1 MNGNKVD
8 KDDDSTIQNTNSEA
22 HPDQKN
28 SFSYDEK
35 IAKVIPL
42 FAENFTVTKKSEEST
57 VTLSKKFITTTK
69 KIEIPVKYEEVYI
82 NDKEF
87 DAFHENEIT
96 EIFSKIKDKIS
107 DVFSHDKDKNKEN
120 DGGSHHHPH
129 DIEIIHH
136 KKDSPFGHR
145 NNPNKKLVPL
155 SGDKNEYNSNTD
167 ESIIPIW
174 GEEIIINKRM
184 VKLGEIVVKKYEVN
198 EKQKIDV
205 EVKTE
210 QLTIKYPDN
219 HKEEII

>member
-1 MNGNKVD
+1 MNSNKVD
-8 KDDDSTIQNTNSEA
+8 KDDDNTIQNTNSDIS
-22 HPDQKN
+22 PGQKN
-28 SFSYDEK
+28 SFSPDEK

-120 DGGSHHHPH
+120 DGGTHHHSH

-136 KKDSPFGHR
+136 TKDSPLGHR
-145 NNPNKKLVPL
+145 NNPNEKLVPL
-155 SGDKNEYNSNTD
+155 LEDKNNYNSNTD

-184 VKLGEIVVKKYEVN
+184 VKLGEVVVKKYEIN

>member
-8 KDDDSTIQNTNSEA
+8 KDDNNTIQNTNSEA
-22 HPDQKN
+22 SPDQKN

-42 FAENFTVTKKSEEST
+42 FAENFTVTKKSEESN

-96 EIFSKIKDKIS
+96 EIFSKIRDKIS
-107 DVFSHDKDKNKEN
+107 DVFLHNKDKNKEN
-120 DGGSHHHPH
+120 DGGTHHHSH

-136 KKDSPFGHR
+136 KKDSPLEHR
-145 NNPNKKLVPL
+145 NNPNGKLVPL
-155 SGDKNEYNSNTD
+155 SGNKNDYNPNTD
-167 ESIIPIW
+167 ENIIPIW
-174 GEEIIINKRM
+174 GEEIVINKRM
-184 VKLGEIVVKKYEVN
+184 VKLGEIVVKKYEIN

-205 EVKTE
+205 ELKTE
-210 QLTIKYPDN
+210 QLTIKYPDH

>member
-1 MNGNKVD
+1 MNSNKVD
-8 KDDDSTIQNTNSEA
+8 KDDDNTIQNTNSDIS
-22 HPDQKN
+22 PGQKN

-35 IAKVIPL
+35 IATVIQL
-42 FAENFTVTKKSEEST
+42 FAENLTVKKKSEEST

-120 DGGSHHHPH
+120 DGGTHHHSH

-136 KKDSPFGHR
+136 TKDSPLGQR
-145 NNPNKKLVPL
+145 NNPNEKLVPL
-155 SGDKNEYNSNTD
+155 LGDKNNYNSNTD

-184 VKLGEIVVKKYEVN
+184 VKLGEVVVKKYEIN

>member
-1 MNGNKVD
+1 MNSNKVG
-8 KDDDSTIQNTNSEA
+8 KDDDNTIQNTNSA
-22 HPDQKN
+22 VSTDQKN

-42 FAENFTVTKKSEEST
+42 FAENFTVTKKSEESN

-120 DGGSHHHPH
+120 DGGNHHHSH

-136 KKDSPFGHR
+136 KKGSPLEHR
-145 NNPNKKLVPL
+145 NNSKEKLVPL

-174 GEEIIINKRM
+174 GEEIVINKRM
-184 VKLGEIVVKKYEVN
+184 VKLGEIVVKKHEIN

-219 HKEEII
+219 HKEEMI

>member
-1 MNGNKVD
+1 MNSNKVD
-8 KDDDSTIQNTNSEA
+8 KDDDNTIQNTNSDIS
-22 HPDQKN
+22 PGQKN
-28 SFSYDEK
+28 SFSPDEK

-96 EIFSKIKDKIS
+96 EIFSKIKEKIS

-120 DGGSHHHPH
+120 DGGTRHHSH

-136 KKDSPFGHR
+136 TKDSLGHR
-145 NNPNKKLVPL
+145 NNTNEKLVPL
-155 SGDKNEYNSNTD
+155 LGDKNNYNSNTD

-184 VKLGEIVVKKYEVN
+184 VKLGEVVVKKYEIN

>member
-1 MNGNKVD
+1 MNSNKVD
-8 KDDDSTIQNTNSEA
+8 KDDDNTIQNTNSDIS
-22 HPDQKN
+22 PGQKN
-28 SFSYDEK
+28 SFSHDEK

-87 DAFHENEIT
+87 DVFHENEIT

-120 DGGSHHHPH
+120 DGGTHHHSH

-136 KKDSPFGHR
+136 TKDSPLGHR
-145 NNPNKKLVPL
+145 NNPNEKLVPL
-155 SGDKNEYNSNTD
+155 LEDKNNYNSNTD

-184 VKLGEIVVKKYEVN
+184 VKLGEVVVKKYEIN

>member
-1 MNGNKVD
+1 MNSNKVG
-8 KDDDSTIQNTNSEA
+8 KDDENTIQNTNSEA
-22 HPDQKN
+22 SPDQKN

-42 FAENFTVTKKSEEST
+42 FAENFTVTKKSEESN

-120 DGGSHHHPH
+120 DGGTHHQSH

-136 KKDSPFGHR
+136 KKDSPLEHL
-145 NNPNKKLVPL
+145 NNPNEKLVPL
-155 SGDKNEYNSNTD
+155 SGAKNDYNSNPD
-167 ESIIPIW
+167 ESVIPIW
-174 GEEIIINKRM
+174 GEEIVINKRM
-184 VKLGEIVVKKYEVN
+184 VKLGEIVVKKHEIN

>member
-8 KDDDSTIQNTNSEA
+8 KDDDNTAQNTNSKA
-22 HPDQKN
+22 SPDHKN

-42 FAENFTVTKKSEEST
+42 FAENFTVTKKSEGSN

-107 DVFSHDKDKNKEN
+107 DVFLHDKDKNKEN
-120 DGGSHHHPH
+120 DGGTHHHSH

-136 KKDSPFGHR
+136 KKDSPLEQR
-145 NNPNKKLVPL
+145 NNPNEKLVPL
-155 SGDKNEYNSNTD
+155 SVDKNDYNSNTD

-184 VKLGEIVVKKYEVN
+184 VKLGEIVVKKYEIK
-198 EKQKIDV
+198 EKQKIEV

-210 QLTIKYPDN
+210 QLTIKYPDH

>member
-1 MNGNKVD
+1 MNSNKVD
-8 KDDDSTIQNTNSEA
+8 KDDDNTIQNTVSDVS
-22 HPDQKN
+22 PDQKY

-35 IAKVIPL
+35 VAKVIPL
-42 FAENFTVTKKSEEST
+42 FADNFTVTKKTEESN
-57 VTLSKKFITTTK
+57 VTLSKKFITATK

-107 DVFSHDKDKNKEN
+107 DVFSHEKDKNKEV
-120 DGGSHHHPH
+120 DGGTHHHSH
-129 DIEIIHH
+129 DIEITHH
-136 KKDSPFGHR
+136 KKDSLLQHG
-145 NNPNKKLVPL
+145 NNPNEKLVPL
-155 SGDKNEYNSNTD
+155 LGDKNSNNSNT
-167 ESIIPIW
+167 EEKIIPIW
-174 GEEIIINKRM
+174 GEEVIINKRM
-184 VKLGEIVVKKYEVN
+184 VKLGEIVIKKYEIN

-210 QLTIKYPDN
+210 QLTIKYPDH